1 MLEKLQYLFTHHAV
15 LSQELMWTCF
25 GIAVVVLLFLD
36 LCVFNRKNEVPSF
49 SHTLWVCVAYIG
61 AGLLFGV
68 FVWYEEGTNKAM
80 EYFTGFLV
88 EKSLSMDN
96 IFVMSII
103 FTSIGV
109 PRIYQHRVLFWGI
122 LGAIVMRALLIG
134 VGEALIKNFHW
145 VLYIFSAFLIYT
157 GVKMAMHTL
166 KKDENEDNEENIK
179 NSAIY
184 RFVEKYFPVTHEIDG
199 PHFITKKNG
208 KHYITPLFFALITI
222 ELMDVVFALDSIPAI
237 FLLTD
242 DVFIV
247 YTSNIFAILGLRA
260 LYFLLEAA
268 VHRFV
273 YLKQALSIVL
283 IFIGL
288 KIFLPKFG
296 LELETWH
303 SLAVTFSLL
312 FGSII
317 LSLCKEKKEKALKQ
331 QA

>member
-1 MLEKLQYLFTHHAV
+1 MLEKLQYLFTHHTV
-15 LSQELMWTCF
+15 ISQELMWVCF
-25 GIAVVVLLFLD
+25 GIAVVILLFLD

-49 SHTLWVCVAYIG
+49 KHTLWVCIAYIG

-68 FVWYEEGTNKAM
+68 FVWYEEGAKKGM

-103 FTSIGV
+103 FTCLGV

-134 VGEALIKNFHW
+134 VGDVLIRNFHW
-145 VLYIFSAFLIYT
+145 VLYIFSAFLVYT
-157 GVKMAMHTL
+157 GVKMAMHSY
-166 KKDENEDNEENIK
+166 KQDNKEDEEANADNIK

-184 RFVEKYFPVTHEIDG
+184 RIVERYFPVTHEIDG
-199 PHFITKKNG
+199 PHFITKKDG

-242 DVFIV
+242 DVFVV

-288 KIFLPKFG
+288 KIFLPKIG
-296 LELETWH
+296 IDLQTWH
-303 SLAVTFSLL
+303 SLTVTFSLL
-312 FGSII
+312 FGSVI
-317 LSLCKEKKEKALKQ
+317 LSLVKEKKATH
-331 QA
+331 

>member
-1 MLEKLQYLFTHHAV
+1 MLEKLQYLFTHHVV
-15 LSQELMWTCF
+15 LSQNLMWVCF
-25 GIAVVVLLFLD
+25 GIAVLVLLFLD
-36 LCVFNRKNEVPSF
+36 LFVFNRKNEVPSF
-49 SHTLWVCVAYIG
+49 THTLWVCAAYIG

-68 FVWYEEGTNKAM
+68 FVWYEEGTAKAM

-134 VGEALIKNFHW
+134 VGDALISNFHW

-157 GVKMAMHTL
+157 GGKMAM
-166 KKDENEDNEENIK
+166 DNVCGGDDEENEEKIK
-179 NSAIY
+179 NSRVYKMI
-184 RFVEKYFPVTHEIDG
+184 EKYFPVTYEIDG
-199 PHFITKKNG
+199 PHFITLKDG
-208 KHYITPLFFALITI
+208 KHYITPLLFALITI

-283 IFIGL
+283 IFIGI
-288 KIFLPKFG
+288 KIFLPKIG
-296 LELETWH
+296 IELETWH
-303 SLAVTFSLL
+303 SLTITFALL
-312 FGSII
+312 FGGII
-317 LSLCKEKKEKALKQ
+317 LSLFKEKK

>member
-1 MLEKLQYLFTHHAV
+1 MLENLQYLFTHHVV
-15 LSQELMWTCF
+15 LSPALMWTCF

-36 LCVFNRKNEVPSF
+36 LFVFNRKNEVPSF
-49 SHTLWVCVAYIG
+49 AHTLWVCVAYIG

-68 FVWYEEGTNKAM
+68 FVWYEEGRAKAM

-96 IFVMSII
+96 IFVMSVI

-134 VGEALIKNFHW
+134 IGDVLISNFHW
-145 VLYIFSAFLIYT
+145 VLYLFSAFLIYT
-157 GVKMAMHTL
+157 GTKMALEHSDDD
-166 KKDENEDNEENIK
+166 DEEASEEKIK
-179 NSAIY
+179 NSRIY
-184 RFVEKYFPVTHEIDG
+184 KTVEKYFPVTHEIDG
-199 PHFITKKNG
+199 PHFITVKNG
-208 KHYITPLFFALITI
+208 KHYITPLLFALITI
-222 ELMDVVFALDSIPAI
+222 EIMDVIFALDSIPAI

-268 VHRFV
+268 VHRFI
-273 YLKQALSIVL
+273 YLKYALSIVL
-283 IFIGL
+283 IFIGA
-288 KIFLPKFG
+288 KIFLPFIG
-296 LELETWH
+296 IELQTWH
-303 SLAVTFSLL
+303 SLVITFALL
-312 FGSII
+312 FGGIFF
-317 LSLCKEKKEKALKQ
+317 SLFKESQ
-331 QA
+331 QK

>member
-15 LSQELMWTCF
+15 LSQQLMWVCF
-25 GIAVVVLLFLD
+25 GVAVIVLLFLD

-49 SHTLWVCVAYIG
+49 KHTLWVCAAYIG

-68 FVWYEEGTNKAM
+68 FVWYEEGTTKAM

-134 VGEALIKNFHW
+134 VGEALIANFHW
-145 VLYIFSAFLIYT
+145 VLYVFSAFLIYT
-157 GVKMAMHTL
+157 GVKMAL
-166 KKDENEDNEENIK
+166 ENNCAENEEDDGEKIK
-179 NSAIY
+179 NSRVY
-184 RFVEKYFPVTHEIDG
+184 KLVEKYFPVTHELDG

-208 KHYITPLFFALITI
+208 KHYITPLLFALITI
-222 ELMDVVFALDSIPAI
+222 EIMDVVFALDSIPAI

-283 IFIGL
+283 IFIGI
-288 KIFLPKFG
+288 KIFLPKIG

-303 SLAVTFSLL
+303 SLTVTFALL

-317 LSLCKEKKEKALKQ
+317 LSLVKEKKA
-331 QA
+331 

>member
-1 MLEKLQYLFTHHAV
+1 MLDHLQYLFTHHFV
-15 LSQELMWTCF
+15 LSQNLMWVCF
-25 GIAVVVLLFLD
+25 AIAVVVLLFLD
-36 LCVFNRKNEVPSF
+36 LHVFNRKNEVPSF
-49 SHTLWVCVAYIG
+49 AHTLWICVAYIG

-68 FVWYEEGTNKAM
+68 FVWYEEGTTKAM

-96 IFVMSII
+96 IFIMSVI

-122 LGAIVMRALLIG
+122 LGAVVMRAILIG
-134 VGEALIKNFHW
+134 VGAALISNFHW

-157 GVKMAMHTL
+157 GTKMAL
-166 KKDENEDNEENIK
+166 ENHNPETEEDTEAKLK
-179 NSAIY
+179 NSPIY
-184 RFVEKYFPVTHEIDG
+184 RTIEKYLPVTHKIDG
-199 PHFITKKNG
+199 PHFITVKKG
-208 KHYITPLFFALITI
+208 KHYLTPLLFALITI
-222 ELMDVVFALDSIPAI
+222 ELMDVVFALDSVPAI

-273 YLKQALSIVL
+273 YLKHALSIVL
-283 IFIGL
+283 IFIGI
-288 KIFLPKFG
+288 KIFLPHIG
-296 LELETWH
+296 IELETWH
-303 SLAVTFSLL
+303 SLAITFALL
-312 FGSII
+312 FGGIF
-317 LSLCKEKKEKALKQ
+317 LSLFKESHQKA
-331 QA
+331 

>member
-1 MLEKLQYLFTHHAV
+1 MLERLQYLFTHHVV
-15 LSQELMWTCF
+15 LSQGLMWTCF
-25 GIAVVVLLFLD
+25 GIAVLVLLFLD
-36 LCVFNRKNEVPSF
+36 LFCFNRKNEVPSF
-49 SHTLWVCVAYIG
+49 AHTLWVCVAYIG

-68 FVWYEEGTNKAM
+68 FVWYEEGSTKAM

-134 VGEALIKNFHW
+134 IGDALISNFHW

-157 GVKMAMHTL
+157 GVKMATEKH
-166 KKDENEDNEENIK
+166 DDEGENEDKIK
-179 NSAIY
+179 NSRIY
-184 RFVEKYFPVTHEIDG
+184 KVVEKYFPVTHEIDG
-199 PHFITKKNG
+199 PHFITLKDG
-208 KHYITPLFFALITI
+208 KHYITPLLFALITI
-222 ELMDVVFALDSIPAI
+222 EIMDVVFALDSIPAI

-268 VHRFV
+268 VYRFV
-273 YLKQALSIVL
+273 YLKHALSIVL
-283 IFIGL
+283 IFIGI
-288 KIFLPKFG
+288 KIFLPKIG
-296 LELETWH
+296 IDLQTWH
-303 SLAVTFSLL
+303 SLTITFALL
-312 FGSII
+312 FGGIFF
-317 LSLCKEKKEKALKQ
+317 SLFKEKQQKA
-331 QA
+331 

>member
-1 MLEKLQYLFTHHAV
+1 MLEKIQYLFTHHAI
-15 LSQELMWTCF
+15 LSQELMWVCF

-49 SHTLWVCVAYIG
+49 THTLWVCVAYIG

-68 FVWYEEGTNKAM
+68 FVWYEEGTDKAM

-145 VLYIFSAFLIYT
+145 VLYVFSAFLVYT
-157 GVKMAMHTL
+157 GVKMALHSA
-166 KKDENEDNEENIK
+166 KSEVENDEDNIK
-179 NSAIY
+179 NSAVY
-184 RFVEKYFPVTHEIDG
+184 RFVAKDFPVTHEIDG
-199 PHFITKKNG
+199 PHFVTRKNG

-288 KIFLPKFG
+288 KIFLPKIG
-296 LELETWH
+296 IELETWH
-303 SLAVTFSLL
+303 SLTVTFSLL

-317 LSLCKEKKEKALKQ
+317 LSLFKEKKTTGDKTGA
-331 QA
+331 

>member
-1 MLEKLQYLFTHHAV
+1 MLENLQYSFTHHAV
-15 LSQELMWTCF
+15 LSQNLMWGCF
-25 GIAVVVLLFLD
+25 SIAVLVLLFLD

-68 FVWYEEGTNKAM
+68 FVWYEEGTKKAM

-103 FTSIGV
+103 FSSLGV

-134 VGEALIKNFHW
+134 VGEALIANFHW
-145 VLYIFSAFLIYT
+145 VLYIFSAFLVYT
-157 GVKMAMHTL
+157 GVKMAMHQA
-166 KKDENEDNEENIK
+166 DGDDEDNEEKIK
-179 NSAIY
+179 NSRIY
-184 RFVEKYFPVTHEIDG
+184 KTIEKYFPVTHEIDG
-199 PHFITKKNG
+199 PHFITLKNG
-208 KHYITPLFFALITI
+208 KHYITPLLFALITI
-222 ELMDVVFALDSIPAI
+222 EIMDVVFALDSIPAI

-273 YLKQALSIVL
+273 YLQKALSIVL
-283 IFIGL
+283 IFIGI
-288 KIFLPKFG
+288 KIFLPKIG

-303 SLAVTFSLL
+303 SLTVTFTLL

-317 LSLCKEKKEKALKQ
+317 LSLIKEKH